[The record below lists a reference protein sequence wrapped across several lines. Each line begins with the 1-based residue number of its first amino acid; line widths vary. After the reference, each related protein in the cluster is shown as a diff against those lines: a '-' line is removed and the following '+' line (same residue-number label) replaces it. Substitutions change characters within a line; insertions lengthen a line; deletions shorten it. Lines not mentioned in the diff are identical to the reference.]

1 MKLNNS
7 YRKILYFINP
17 VSGPKR
23 YPSLKNA
30 ITEKTAAQNI
40 FFEIA
45 ATYSLGDYP
54 NLIDK
59 IKNENFT
66 DVVICG
72 GDGTVNQIVSLLLG
86 TDINIG
92 IIPIGS
98 GNGLALAAKI
108 TKNIDKSLQII
119 FTGKPTLIDGFFIN
133 DKFSCMLCGV
143 GFDAQVA
150 YDFSLQPKRG
160 LSTYL
165 LQSLKNFIK
174 ATPYQFDITHDET
187 TFSTEAYLISIAN
200 ANQFGN
206 NFTIAPKASLQDGL
220 LDIIIVKKMNK
231 IKVIWTILKQIRS
244 GEVGTQKDKNP
255 DSYRDH
261 KRGILY
267 FQTDKLIIHN
277 HQLAPLHIDGDP
289 AETSKKFKIEILPKA
304 FKLIMP

>member
-1 MKLNNS
+1 MKFNNS
-7 YRKILYFINP
+7 CRKILYFINP

-23 YPSLKNA
+23 YPSLKKA

-45 ATYSLGDYP
+45 ATNSLGDYP

-59 IKNENFT
+59 IKTQNFT
-66 DVVICG
+66 DVIICG

-86 TDINIG
+86 THINIG

-98 GNGLALAAKI
+98 GNGLALGAKI

-150 YDFSLQPKRG
+150 YDFSLHPKRG
-160 LSTYL
+160 LSSYV

-174 ATPYQFDITHDET
+174 ATPYQFDITHDGT
-187 TFSTEAYLISIAN
+187 TFSTDAYLISIAN

-220 LDIIIVKKMNK
+220 LDIIVVKKMNK
-231 IKVIWTILKQIRS
+231 INVIWTILKQIRS
-244 GEVGTQKDKNP
+244 GKVGTQKDKNF
-255 DSYRDH
+255 H

-289 AETSKKFKIEILPKA
+289 AKTSEKFDIKILPKA

>member
-1 MKLNNS
+1 MKFKNS

-30 ITEKTAAQNI
+30 ITEKTAEQNI
-40 FFEIA
+40 LFEIA
-45 ATYSLGDYP
+45 ATNSLGEYP

-59 IKNENFT
+59 ITNENFT
-66 DVVICG
+66 DVIICG
-72 GDGTVNQIVSLLLG
+72 GDGTVNQIVSLLLR

-108 TKNIDKSLQII
+108 PKNIDKSLQII
-119 FTGKPTLIDGFFIN
+119 FSGKSTLIDGFFIN
-133 DKFSCMLCGV
+133 DTFSCMLCGV

-150 YDFSLQPKRG
+150 YDFALQPKRG
-160 LSTYL
+160 LRTYI

-174 ATPYQFDITHDET
+174 ATPYPFEITHDGT
-187 TFSTEAYLISIAN
+187 TFYTDAYLISIAN

-220 LDIIIVKKMNK
+220 LDIIVVKKMNK
-231 IKVIWTILKQIRS
+231 LKIIWTILQHIRS
-244 GEVGTQKDKNP
+244 GEVETPNAKNP
-255 DSYRDH
+255 DSYRYY

-277 HQLAPLHIDGDP
+277 HQLAPLHIDGEP

>member
-1 MKLNNS
+1 MKLNNPN
-7 YRKILYFINP
+7 RKILYFVNP

-23 YPSLKNA
+23 YPLLKKA
-30 ITEKTAAQNI
+30 ITEKTRAQNI
-40 FFEIA
+40 SFEIA
-45 ATYSLGDYP
+45 ATNSLGEYAT
-54 NLIDK
+54 LIDK

-119 FTGKPTLIDGFFIN
+119 FSGNPTLIDGFFIN

-160 LSTYL
+160 LATYI

-174 ATPYQFDITHDET
+174 ATPYHFDITHDGT
-187 TFSTEAYLISIAN
+187 TFSADAYLISIAN
-200 ANQFGN
+200 ADQFGN
-206 NFTIAPKASLQDGL
+206 NFTIAPKASMQDGL
-220 LDIIIVKKMNK
+220 LDIIVVKKMNK
-231 IKVIWTILKQIRS
+231 IKVIWTILQQIRS
-244 GEVGTQKDKNP
+244 GAVGKQTDKNF
-255 DSYRDH
+255 H

-267 FQTDKLIIHN
+267 FQTDKLIIQN
-277 HQLAPLHIDGDP
+277 HQLAPMHIDGDP
-289 AETSKKFKIEILPKA
+289 AESAELFKVEILPKA